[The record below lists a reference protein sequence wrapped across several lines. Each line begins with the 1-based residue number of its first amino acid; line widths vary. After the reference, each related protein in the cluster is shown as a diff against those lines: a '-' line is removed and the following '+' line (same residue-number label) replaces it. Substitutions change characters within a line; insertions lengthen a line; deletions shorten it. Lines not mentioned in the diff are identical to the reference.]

1 MALEKNLKKHLTDL
15 MTPKDFKTMKIS
27 YSNYPILE
35 KLHKGS
41 LGNMPVYE
49 FDRRFFESYGDVF
62 VNNWKLES
70 KTFQQEINIIST
82 PFYDATIKA
91 EKSLIDLWGDI
102 VKNDTSDF
110 DVKGCYIIKG
120 FVYMINYEVKKSSN
134 DNELVLYMFDK
145 NGTPLAMFIDSAKD
159 NVYQNGWVS
168 NFLSK
173 ENEITSNEDNT
184 FQVHTWILAII
195 REIVILRMFKS
206 YADVE
211 TKIIPP
217 NSKIKDIDCKYV
229 NDTKLKLTY
238 LDSKWFTNLV
248 KSDGFNVRGHF
259 RLQPKKENG
268 RWTKELIWISEFQ
281 KSGYTAK
288 ARITSQT
295 S

>member
-1 MALEKNLKKHLTDL
+1 
-15 MTPKDFKTMKIS
+15 MKIS

-35 KLHKGS
+35 KLYKGS
-41 LGNMPVYE
+41 LGNMPLFHTDKKF
-49 FDRRFFESYGDVF
+49 FDIYGSAF
-62 VNNWKLES
+62 VNNWKFNC
-70 KTFQQEINIIST
+70 KYFQNEINVISI
-82 PFYDATIKA
+82 PFYEATVKA
-91 EKSLIDLWGDI
+91 EKSLVDLWEDI
-102 VKNDTSDF
+102 VLNDSADF
-110 DVKGCYIIKG
+110 DIKGCYIMG
-120 FVYMINYEVKKSSN
+120 DFVFMINYEVKKGSE
-134 DNELVLYMFDK
+134 DNELFLYMFDK
-145 NGTPLAMFIDSAKD
+145 QGIPLAMFNDSSKYKI
-159 NVYQNGWVS
+159 YQNGWIS
-168 NFLSK
+168 SCFSI
-173 ENEITSNEDNT
+173 ENKPTEIQD
-184 FQVHTWILAII
+184 WIMYKF
-195 REIVILRMFKS
+195 RDIVILRMFKT

-288 ARITSQT
+288 ARITTQAS
-295 S
+295 